1 MGVLVDITP
10 LRVSPD
16 FRRLWSGQAI
26 SLVGTTMTSAAL
38 PFQLFHLTGSSLA
51 VGLLGLVELGPL
63 LVFSIIGGA
72 LADGRDKRR
81 LLLGVSAAAL
91 VCARALAVNAA
102 LDQPQVWVLYVVGAV
117 SSAILAVGHPV
128 SRSLLPLLLPDDLRP
143 AAFALQSTNVWLGV
157 MVGPAIGG

>member
-1 MGVLVDITP
+1 M
-10 LRVSPD
+10 
-16 FRRLWSGQAI
+16 
-26 SLVGTTMTSAAL
+26 
-38 PFQLFHLTGSSLA
+38 
-51 VGLLGLVELGPL
+51 
-63 LVFSIIGGA
+63 VFSIIGGA

-91 VCARALAVNAA
+91 VCALALAVNAS

-157 MVGPAIGG
+157 MVGPPSAA